1 MKSKQ
6 DIIDHLE
13 TRYTKI
19 QCEDNNKDLED
30 FIFDLKTD
38 YRYSYVGNHT
48 KYLFQQL
55 IKNLYVSK
63 HSSYLAA
70 QLSQF

>member
-19 QCEDNNKDLED
+19 QCKDNNNDLED
-30 FIFDLKTD
+30 FIFDLKTISTTFI
-38 YRYSYVGNHT
+38 YN
-48 KYLFQQL
+48 
-55 IKNLYVSK
+55 
-63 HSSYLAA
+63 
-70 QLSQF
+70 